1 MAHYK
6 DMKGLRLGR
15 LTVVEMVGFTEHKS
29 AIWKCVCDCGRSHN
43 YCQNTLARKKHP
55 VACPQ
60 CTKDNMYL
68 NKVKNLMG
76 QTFGDLEVIGI
87 EKDDKGHY
95 KQLCQCS
102 CGNKILVKTNNLLNN
117 MVSSCGCRNP
127 FKNVDACKKYAKARI
142 KDLSGQKFG
151 RWTVLEY
158 SSEHH
163 RWKCLCECGNISYV
177 ASTFLKSGRSK
188 SCGCW
193 SAELYRETRLED
205 LTGCTFGHLTVL
217 QQAEDYICPSG
228 NKMITWLCQCDCGEK
243 VKVSA
248 SDLRSGHQ
256 LSCGCLRSKG
266 EFLIRDFFIKNNIP
280 YEKQKTFDNLRGTG
294 NGKLSYDFYL
304 PIYNLLIEFQGIQ
317 HYQVNERFGGETQFV
332 KQVEHDKRKR
342 EFALKNKIDFLEI
355 NYNQIKDIEKILVD
369 KIKSLNPE
377 QSGSRMA
384 DIN

>member
-1 MAHYK
+1 MQKKGHDKMAHYK

-127 FKNVDACKKYAKARI
+127 FKNVDACKKYARARI

-193 SAELYRETRLED
+193 SAELYREARLED

-228 NKMITWLCQCDCGEK
+228 NKMIMWLCQCDCGEK

-377 QSGSRMA
+377 
-384 DIN
+384 